1 MIAAQW
7 PAPARLRAGPR
18 AAAPLGVRPR
28 GGARR
33 YIATVA
39 ADMPIE
45 KKPLPTGGIC
55 HLCRHRH
62 PNPGVGMRCEAFP
75 YGIPFAI
82 RMGVV
87 DHRKPVDG
95 DRGIQFEP
103 ADE

>member
-1 MIAAQW
+1 
-7 PAPARLRAGPR
+7 
-18 AAAPLGVRPR
+18 
-28 GGARR
+28 
-33 YIATVA
+33 
-39 ADMPIE
+39 
-45 KKPLPTGGIC
+45 
-55 HLCRHRH
+55 
-62 PNPGVGMRCEAFP
+62 MRCEAFP

>member
-1 MIAAQW
+1 LAA
-7 PAPARLRAGPR
+7 
-18 AAAPLGVRPR
+18 VS
-28 GGARR
+28 
-33 YIATVA
+33 
-39 ADMPIE
+39 ADTPIE